1 LAVSRASSK
10 AIANGMGRP
19 EIVAGIVE
27 VTAADGELVAQEWLN
42 RAEQVH
48 RQLRPSLPV
57 DYSGRLRE
65 VFANG
70 GRMIVV
76 VEGDAVCAVALWRVI
91 ENTYE
96 GRRLYVD
103 DLVTDESA
111 RSRGFGKM
119 ALDWLEARARKLG
132 CDVLALD
139 SGVQRSGAHKF
150 YFREGMHIPAFCFR
164 KVVK

>member
-1 LAVSRASSK
+1 MA
-10 AIANGMGRP
+10 RP
-19 EIVAGIVE
+19 EIVAGVIE
-27 VTAADGELVAQEWLN
+27 ITAADGALVAPAWLD

-57 DYSGRLRE
+57 DYSERLRE

-76 VEGDAVCAVALWRVI
+76 AEGDAVCAVALWRVI

-111 RSRGFGKM
+111 RSRGFGKL
-119 ALDWLEARARKLG
+119 ALDWLEAQAKKIG

-164 KVVK
+164 KAVK